1 MANGVCS
8 HHFVGW
14 ELETFSGRDG
24 TGRDEEAMGK
34 IRADERLRGRL
45 LEDNFH
51 LNRTEYY
58 LRRGKP
64 RVCFF
69 SFFQ

>member
-1 MANGVCS
+1 
-8 HHFVGW
+8 
-14 ELETFSGRDG
+14 
-24 TGRDEEAMGK
+24 MGK

-45 LEDNFH
+45 LKDTFH

-64 RVCFF
+64 VFF
-69 SFFQ
+69 FFFFFFFFQ

>member
-1 MANGVCS
+1 MANVCS

-14 ELETFSGRDG
+14 ELETFS
-24 TGRDEEAMGK
+24 GRDEEAMGK

-45 LEDNFH
+45 LTDNFH
-51 LNRTEYY
+51 LDRTEYY

-64 RVCFF
+64 GFFF